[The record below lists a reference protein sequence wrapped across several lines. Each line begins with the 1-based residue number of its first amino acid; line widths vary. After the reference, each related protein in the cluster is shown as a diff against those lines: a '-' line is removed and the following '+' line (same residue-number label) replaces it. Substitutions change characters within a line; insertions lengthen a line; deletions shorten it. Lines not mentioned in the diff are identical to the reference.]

1 VLGAVKAASL
11 RSAGA
16 FRAAPALTAPARSG
30 GLLLRDGRRGCGGPM
45 NWVRVCSH
53 PQPRYAVLR
62 MVSRTPHRFGG
73 AWTDEKL
80 KVLEGY
86 LSAYTTALKNSS
98 LSKGYIDAFA
108 GTGYRDAPDRVDL
121 LPDLIEEEPQTLL
134 DGSARIA
141 LRTQP
146 PFDGFVFIEQHGG
159 RRAQLEQL
167 KDEFSV
173 HRDAIQIR
181 GGDANEQIQEICSLD
196 WQRRRAVLFLDPYG
210 MQVEWKTI
218 TAIAATKAIDMW
230 LLFPLGIGV
239 NRLLTRTGEI
249 PPSWRERLTTLLGRS
264 DWYDEFYRV
273 ETTPT
278 LFGDDESRVVRASID
293 TIGRYFNERL
303 RSVFFAVADEQKVL
317 RNSKG
322 SPLYLLC
329 FGVGNEKGSRI
340 ALNIA
345 NHLLSKTGWS

>member
-1 VLGAVKAASL
+1 M
-11 RSAGA
+11 
-16 FRAAPALTAPARSG
+16 
-30 GLLLRDGRRGCGGPM
+30 D
-45 NWVRVCSH
+45 
-53 PQPRYAVLR
+53 
-62 MVSRTPHRFGG
+62 SRTSHRFGG

-80 KVLEGY
+80 RVLQGY
-86 LSAYTTALKNSS
+86 LSAYTTALKNTSFR
-98 LSKGYIDAFA
+98 KGYLDAFA
-108 GTGYRDAPDRVDL
+108 GTGYRDAPERLAL
-121 LPDLIEEEPQTLL
+121 LPDLVGVEPQTFL

-146 PFDGFVFIEQHGG
+146 PFDGFVFVEQHGG

-167 KDEFSV
+167 KDEFPE
-173 HRDAIQIR
+173 HRDNVQIR
-181 GGDANEQIQEICSLD
+181 GGDANEQIQEICALD
-196 WQRRRAVLFLDPYG
+196 WHRRRAVLFLDPYG

-218 TAIAATKAIDMW
+218 AAIAATKAIDMW

-239 NRLLTRTGEI
+239 NRLLTHTGDI
-249 PPSWRERLTTLLGRS
+249 PPSWRDRLTALLGRD
-264 DWYDEFYRV
+264 DWYDEFYRA
-273 ETTPT
+273 ETTT
-278 LFGDDESRVVRASID
+278 NLFGDDETRVVRASIE

-303 RSVFFAVADEQKVL
+303 RSVFFAVANEPKVL

-345 NHLLSKTGWS
+345 SHLLSKHGWS

>member
-1 VLGAVKAASL
+1 
-11 RSAGA
+11 
-16 FRAAPALTAPARSG
+16 
-30 GLLLRDGRRGCGGPM
+30 
-45 NWVRVCSH
+45 
-53 PQPRYAVLR
+53 
-62 MVSRTPHRFGG
+62 MVSRPPHRFGG

-108 GTGYRDAPDRVDL
+108 GTGYRDAQDRLDL

-159 RRAQLEQL
+159 RRAQLELL
-167 KDEFSV
+167 KDEFSE
-173 HRDAIQIR
+173 HRDSIQVR
-181 GGDANEQIQEICSLD
+181 GGDANEQIQEICGVN
-196 WQRRRAVLFLDPYG
+196 WERRRAVLFLDPYG

-218 TAIAATKAIDMW
+218 EAVAGTKAIDMW

-239 NRLLTRTGEI
+239 NRLLARSGAI
-249 PPSWRERLTTLLGRS
+249 PSSWRERLTKLLGRD

-273 ETTPT
+273 ETTTT

-303 RSVFFAVADEQKVL
+303 RSVFFAVANEPKVL
-317 RNSKG
+317 RNSRG

-329 FGVGNEKGSRI
+329 FAAGNENGSRI
-340 ALNIA
+340 ALKIA
-345 NHLLSKTGWS
+345 NHLLSKTGWT

>member
-1 VLGAVKAASL
+1 MFVSAV
-11 RSAGA
+11 
-16 FRAAPALTAPARSG
+16 
-30 GLLLRDGRRGCGGPM
+30 GRK
-45 NWVRVCSH
+45 
-53 PQPRYAVLR
+53 PRYPVLP
-62 MVSRTPHRFGG
+62 MVSRPPHRFGG

-108 GTGYRDAPDRVDL
+108 GTGYRDVPDRLDL

-146 PFDGFVFIEQHGG
+146 SFDGFVFVEQHGG
-159 RRAQLEQL
+159 RRAELEHL
-167 KDEFSV
+167 KDEFPE
-173 HRDAIQIR
+173 HRDSIRVR
-181 GGDANEQIQEICSLD
+181 GGDANEQIQEICGVN
-196 WQRRRAVLFLDPYG
+196 WERRRAVLFLDPYG

-218 TAIAATKAIDMW
+218 EAVAGTKAIDMW

-239 NRLLTRTGEI
+239 NRLLTRSGAI
-249 PPSWRERLTTLLGRS
+249 PASWRERLTKLLGRD

-273 ETTPT
+273 ETTTT

-303 RSVFFAVADEQKVL
+303 RSVFFAVANEPKVL

-329 FGVGNEKGSRI
+329 FAAGNENGSRI
-340 ALNIA
+340 ALKIA
-345 NHLLSKTGWS
+345 NHLLSKTGWT